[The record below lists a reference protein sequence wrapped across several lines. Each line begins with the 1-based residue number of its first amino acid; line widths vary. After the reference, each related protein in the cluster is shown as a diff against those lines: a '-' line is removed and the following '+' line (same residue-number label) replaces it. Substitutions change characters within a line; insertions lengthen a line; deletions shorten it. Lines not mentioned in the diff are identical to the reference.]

1 MVEWFEDD
9 EFWSTWYPFMFTPE
23 RMARA
28 PEKVDQI
35 LHLIGFA
42 PRSILDLACGPGRH
56 AVEFAKRGYQ
66 VTGVDRSPYLLSRAR
81 QRAAA
86 AGVEVEWV
94 ERDMREFERPE
105 AFDLTINMFTS
116 FGYFDDKKEDLRVL
130 AKLWT
135 SLKPGGALLIDVIG
149 KEWLARHFEATS
161 SSVME
166 DGSLV
171 INRREIF
178 DDWTRILNEWI
189 LIRSGEVRSFKFHH
203 TIYSGQE
210 LRERLEATGFH
221 GVELHGDLEGN
232 RYGIDAQRLVAVAR
246 K

>member
-1 MVEWFEDD
+1 MAEWFEDD
-9 EFWSTWYPFMFTPE
+9 EFWSTWYPYMFTPE

-28 PEKVDQI
+28 PEEVDRI
-35 LHLIGFA
+35 LDLIEFG
-42 PRSILDLACGPGRH
+42 PTSILDLACGPGRH
-56 AVEFAKRGYQ
+56 TVEFAKRGYQ
-66 VTGVDRSPYLLSRAR
+66 ITGVDRSPYLLSRAR
-81 QRAAA
+81 QRAEA

-105 AFDLTINMFTS
+105 AFDLAINMFTA
-116 FGYFDDKKEDLRVL
+116 FGYFDDKSEDLRVL
-130 AKLWT
+130 ARLLA
-135 SLKPGGALLIDVIG
+135 SLRSGGALVIDVIG

-161 SSVME
+161 SSERE

-171 INRREIF
+171 INRKEIF
-178 DDWTRILNEWI
+178 DDWTRLRNEWI
-189 LIRSGEVRSFKFHH
+189 LLKFGKARSFKFHH

-210 LRERLEATGFH
+210 LRERLEAAGFH
-221 GVELHGDLEGN
+221 GVELYGDLEGN